1 MFRKEPAL
9 LAHALSL
16 TFCSPLIA
24 IRVEQSSGVS
34 CCGLP
39 LTSSHSPKELVA
51 AEIWPTWSN
60 DALKIMR
67 CCERRMT
74 RNGKRAAAED
84 APAQRTGAWLLW
96 VPNLKRATFEPPR
109 TSSAVC
115 SQDCPVIAT
124 QESLAAM
131 QERHPKDNWAAN
143 LADLPVAA

>member
-16 TFCSPLIA
+16 TFCSPLIE

-67 CCERRMT
+67 CCERRMR
-74 RNGKRAAAED
+74 RNGKRAAAEEGGSGRRPSAKD
-84 APAQRTGAWLLW
+84 RRLAAVGAKLEEGNIRAATPILFRPKRPAIPTH
-96 VPNLKRATFEPPR
+96 TH
-109 TSSAVC
+109 
-115 SQDCPVIAT
+115 
-124 QESLAAM
+124 LAAM

-143 LADLPVAA
+143 L